1 MRDPR
6 LARLADLLVGH
17 SVRVRPDDLVLIR
30 GSTATTPLVVEVCR
44 AVLEAGGHPH
54 VRQFPEELEELK
66 LKLGSNAQLDFVDP
80 LLMNEIERVDA
91 LISFWGGD
99 NTHHLSNCNPARQ
112 ARLARARGPI
122 MATIL
127 KRGSLPE
134 GSRRHLR
141 WVGTQYPNHAAA
153 QDAEM
158 SLTEFED
165 FVFRACLL
173 HKSSPA
179 SAWRRAS
186 VAQQRLADHLEKGR
200 DIRFVHPDGT
210 DVRFGIR
217 GRRWINCDGRHN
229 MPDGEVF
236 TAPIEDAADGTV
248 QFRLPAV
255 YGGREVHDVRLVFR
269 AGRVVDCSAS
279 KGEDYLFEMLDH
291 DGGARVPG
299 ELAIGTN
306 YHVRR
311 HIRNT
316 LFDEK
321 IGGTFHVALGAAY
334 PESGGSNRSS
344 LHWDMVCDLRRGGR
358 IEVDGKTISRDGR
371 FMRAAWP
378 QP

>member
-6 LARLADLLVGH
+6 LARLADLLVGY

-30 GSTATTPLVVEVCR
+30 GSTVTTPLVVEVCR

-66 LKLGSNAQLDFVDP
+66 LKLGSQAQLEFVDP
-80 LLMNEIERVDA
+80 LLMTEIERVDA
-91 LISFWGGD
+91 LLSFWGGD
-99 NTHHLSNCNPARQ
+99 NTRHLSNVDPARQ
-112 ARLARARGPI
+112 ARLGRARGPI

-127 KRGSLPE
+127 KRGGLPE
-134 GSRRHLR
+134 GSKRHLR
-141 WVGTQYPNHAAA
+141 WVGAQYPNHAAA

-158 SLTEFED
+158 SLAEFED
-165 FVFRACLL
+165 FLFRACLL
-173 HKSSPA
+173 HKPSPA

-186 VAQQRLADHLEKGR
+186 VAQQRLADYLEKGR

-255 YGGREVHDVRLVFR
+255 HGGREVHDVRLVFQ
-269 AGRVVDCSAS
+269 AGRVIDCSAS
-279 KGEDYLFEMLDH
+279 KGEDYLIEMLGH

-306 YHVRR
+306 YQVRR

-321 IGGTFHVALGAAY
+321 IGGTFHLALGAAY
-334 PESGGSNRSS
+334 PESGGSNRSA

-358 IEVDGKTISRDGR
+358 IEVDGKIISRNGR
-371 FMRAAWP
+371 FTRAAWP